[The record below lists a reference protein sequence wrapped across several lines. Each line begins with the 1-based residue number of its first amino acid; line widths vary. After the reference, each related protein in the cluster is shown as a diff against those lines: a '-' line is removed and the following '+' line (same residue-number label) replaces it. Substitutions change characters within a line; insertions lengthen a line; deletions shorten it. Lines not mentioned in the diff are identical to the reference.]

1 MHFKEGKGGRAGG
14 LLHKKFPDM
23 LCLLYL
29 TFAPL
34 ALSDY
39 SLLTPDDLDKMS
51 RCYLEQIFC
60 SQICHRRSKTCSS
73 RPTHQNCNQ
82 LKDLSVIKGIFLWDK
97 SLSLK
102 SVHQYSEYTLR
113 LSSGTPHCKK
123 FLPRAPCPVGTQHRM

>member
-1 MHFKEGKGGRAGG
+1 MSFISN
-14 LLHKKFPDM
+14 
-23 LCLLYL
+23 LCTLG
-29 TFAPL
+29 
-34 ALSDY
+34 LSDY

-113 LSSGTPHCKK
+113 LSSDTPHCKK
-123 FLPRAPCPVGTQHRM
+123 YLPRAPCPGCSGVTSTCDITIKRIRMIRV